1 VYNIRYL
8 RPKVENVCDKC
19 GGPLFQRSDD
29 TPEVIKDRIEVY
41 ERQTQPLLQYYRE
54 KKIPYV
60 EFKTE
65 KIETPPEVAVEEIVN
80 GLKRLKL
87 D

>member
-1 VYNIRYL
+1 MYNIRYL
-8 RPKVENVCDKC
+8 RSRVENVCDKC

-29 TPEVIKDRIEVY
+29 TPQVIKDRIGVY
-41 ERQTQPLLQYYRE
+41 ERQTQPLLQNYRE
-54 KKIPYV
+54 KRIPFI
-60 EFKTE
+60 EFRTE
-65 KIETPPEVAVEEIVN
+65 KPETPPEVAVEEIVK